1 MKLRTKIAFWLV
13 VFSCVSLIFLT
24 SGISASVPNAPSI
37 STNPEITES
46 EWTQYII
53 KIGISVLMLMVG
65 YFFQSWYNNVRQQQ
79 QVMAEGQQK
88 MMEITNALKMEVRLL
103 REANKQLST
112 NVGILSKR
120 QNRLFDWKNK
130 HDLLH
135 AKHSK

>member
-13 VFSCVSLIFLT
+13 MFSCVSLIFLT
-24 SGISASVPNAPSI
+24 SGISASVPDAPSI

-46 EWTQYII
+46 EWTQYIL
-53 KIGISVLMLMVG
+53 KIGISVLLLMVG

-79 QVMAEGQQK
+79 QAMAEGQQK
-88 MMEITNALKMEVRLL
+88 MMEITNALKIEVRLL

-112 NVGILSKR
+112 NVGILGKR
-120 QNRLFDWKNK
+120 QNRLIDWKNK

>member
-13 VFSCVSLIFLT
+13 MFSCVSLIFLT

-46 EWTQYII
+46 EWTQYIL
-53 KIGISVLMLMVG
+53 KIGISVLLLMVG

-88 MMEITNALKMEVRLL
+88 MMEITNALKIEVRLL

-112 NVGILSKR
+112 NVGILGKR
-120 QNRLFDWKNK
+120 QNRLIDWKNK

-135 AKHSK
+135 AKQSK

>member
-13 VFSCVSLIFLT
+13 MFSCVSLIFLT
-24 SGISASVPNAPSI
+24 SAISASVPNAPSI

-79 QVMAEGQQK
+79 QAMVDGQQK
-88 MMEITNALKMEVRLL
+88 IMEITNSLKIEVRLL

-112 NVGILSKR
+112 NVDILGKR

-130 HDLLH
+130 HVLLH
-135 AKHSK
+135 AKQSK

>member
-13 VFSCVSLIFLT
+13 MLSCVSLIFLT

-79 QVMAEGQQK
+79 QAMVDGQQK
-88 MMEITNALKMEVRLL
+88 MMEITNSLKIEVRLL

-112 NVGILSKR
+112 NVGILGKR

-130 HDLLH
+130 HVLLH
-135 AKHSK
+135 AKQSK